1 MKRPFLCFVFLLP
14 FALASTAQTTPDP
27 FILDNGTGKGR
38 LKLFNENN
46 VSKLSGTTT
55 GESGTPQPFGLI
67 GSRTL
72 IASNGTLPADD
83 GSSALQVNGNAV
95 FSATPSATK
104 RGARFF
110 FDEYRGGRSVLV
122 LDANGGDFA
131 NVDYFYIEHSQSD
144 RGTSLINAAATPLML
159 GTYDQERM
167 RISGDGNVGIGT
179 ASPSAKLHVD
189 QGTASPQQELNAFSI
204 ARNGLDHGFYQFV
217 TNYDLTNVANNYL
230 SIKTGGAHTAL
241 TINNN
246 TGNVAIGGID
256 SKGYKLSVA
265 GTMIAEKIKVK
276 NQSAWP
282 DFVFDADYQL
292 PSLQSVENFIKAN
305 KHLPEIPSARDI
317 ARDDHDLA
325 EMNKKLL
332 QKVEELTLYLIDQQK
347 QLTAQKTELSEL
359 KKQIDGKK

>member
-1 MKRPFLCFVFLLP
+1 
-14 FALASTAQTTPDP
+14 
-27 FILDNGTGKGR
+27 
-38 LKLFNENN
+38 
-46 VSKLSGTTT
+46 
-55 GESGTPQPFGLI
+55 
-67 GSRTL
+67 
-72 IASNGTLPADD
+72 
-83 GSSALQVNGNAV
+83 
-95 FSATPSATK
+95 
-104 RGARFF
+104 
-110 FDEYRGGRSVLV
+110 
-122 LDANGGDFA
+122 
-131 NVDYFYIEHSQSD
+131 
-144 RGTSLINAAATPLML
+144 
-159 GTYDQERM
+159 M

-230 SIKTGGAHTAL
+230 SIKTGGSHTAL

-265 GTMIAEKIKVK
+265 GTMVAEKIKVK
-276 NQSAWP
+276 NQFAWP

-292 PSLQSVENFIKAN
+292 PSLQTVENFIKAN

-317 ARDDHDLA
+317 ARDDLDLA

>member
-1 MKRPFLCFVFLLP
+1 MKRTLLCFVFLFP
-14 FALASTAQTTPDP
+14 LAFTSTAQTTPDP

-38 LKLFNENN
+38 LTLFNENN
-46 VSKLSGTTT
+46 ISKLFGTTT
-55 GESGTPQPFGLI
+55 GFGAFQPIGLT

-72 IASNGTLPADD
+72 VASNGTLPADD
-83 GSSALQVNGNAV
+83 GSTALQVNGNV
-95 FSATPSATK
+95 SFTATPAATK

-122 LDANGGDFA
+122 LDANGGNFSG
-131 NVDYFYIEHSQSD
+131 VDYFYVEHSQGD
-144 RGTSLINAAATPLML
+144 LGTGLINAAATPLML

-179 ASPSAKLHVD
+179 TSPSAKLHVD
-189 QGTASPQQELNAFSI
+189 QGTASPQHELNAFSI
-204 ARNGLDHGFYQFV
+204 SRNGSDHGFYQFV
-217 TNYDLTNVANNYL
+217 TNYDATSSENNYL

-282 DFVFDADYQL
+282 DFVFDAGYQL
-292 PSLQSVENFIKAN
+292 PSLKYVENFIKTN
-305 KHLPEIPSARDI
+305 KHLPEIPSANDI

-325 EMNKKLL
+325 EMNKRLL

-347 QLTAQKTELSEL
+347 QLTEQKAELSEL
-359 KKQIDGKK
+359 KKQVGGKR